1 MTWAGLAESCR
12 WNSTSEAMKSAL
24 AVAAQTAA
32 LLISAVI
39 ASTTTLSAQAS
50 RQRSEIQ

>member
-1 MTWAGLAESCR
+1 
-12 WNSTSEAMKSAL
+12 MKSAL
-24 AVAAQTAA
+24 AVAVQTAA

-50 RQRSEIQ
+50 RQRSETQ